1 MWSDV
6 AQKITLEY
14 YKNNYA
20 QYQKELYNVYVPT
33 EIHGG
38 LYGLKLLLGLE
49 QEYTDIIEI
58 YTVNPLQVARK
69 IADDYYQKNQDIFIY
84 VRTVIPNKELEIIR
98 RGRKIASV
106 FIESTAK
113 DTFIQKDIDGQIHKF
128 ISPKLY
134 MIGLLQ
140 SLYLPDHYSKRESN
154 MELLNKLLD
163 ITDGFVGHKPMDYKY
178 LGGPAQDKVIVYSS
192 SSHVILITDK
202 LLENE
207 KQFFERKSKMPVQM
221 HSVRLPGE
229 YFMKK
234 ITAKIDNIRYTIYNV
249 GSYELIPYNEKVINN
264 KLWKIAIPSVTARFL
279 LIEDNSTLSLVNS
292 GVLKFGVYLTSRQHI
307 KDVTTEVYPSVQ
319 FFYGYHQN
327 LAHLKRKLIKE
338 QERYGLYFP
347 YIGAKKNVSKDIL
360 SEEINKESEF

>member
-1 MWSDV
+1 MWSDI

-20 QYQKELYNVYVPT
+20 QYQKDLYSIHVPN

-38 LYGLKLLLGLE
+38 LFGLKLLLGLE
-49 QEYTDIIEI
+49 QDYTDVAEI
-58 YTVNPLQVARK
+58 YAINPLQTARK
-69 IADDYYQKNQDIFIY
+69 IADEYYQKNQDIFIY

-98 RGRKIASV
+98 RGRKIASI

-113 DTFIQKDIDGQIHKF
+113 DTFIQKDINGDVFKF

-140 SLYLPDHYSKRESN
+140 SLYLPNHFSERHAN
-154 MELLNKLLD
+154 MELLSKLID
-163 ITDGFVGHKPMDYKY
+163 ITDGLVEYKPMDYKH
-178 LGGPAQDKVIVYSS
+178 LSNIAQEKVIVYSS
-192 SSHVILITDK
+192 ANHVILITDK
-202 LLENE
+202 LLELE
-207 KQFFERKSKMPVQM
+207 KQYFERKSKISVQI
-221 HSVRLPGE
+221 HNVRLPGE

-234 ITAKIDNIRYTIYNV
+234 ITTKIDNTRYTIYNV
-249 GSYELIPYNEKVINN
+249 GSYELIPFDEKVING

-292 GVLKFGVYLTSRQHI
+292 GILKFGVYLTSRQHM
-307 KDVTTEVYPSVQ
+307 KNVLTEVYPSAQ

-327 LAHLKRKLIKE
+327 VMHLKRKLIKE
-338 QERYGLYFP
+338 QEKYGLYFP
-347 YIGAKKNVSKDIL
+347 YVGAKKNTSKEIL
-360 SEEINKESEF
+360 SEEINRESEF